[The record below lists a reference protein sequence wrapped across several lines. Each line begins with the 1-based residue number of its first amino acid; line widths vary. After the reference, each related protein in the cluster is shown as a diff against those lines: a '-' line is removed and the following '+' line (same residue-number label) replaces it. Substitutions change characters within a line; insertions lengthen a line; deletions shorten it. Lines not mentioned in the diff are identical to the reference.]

1 MEDKE
6 IDKIYEMIDSSDYD
20 NAKVLI
26 TEILEKDASD
36 IDARRL
42 LALCEVNLE
51 NFDSARNILED
62 IIKYRQDD
70 ALCWYYLGCCYD
82 NLELFVEA
90 KHAYNT
96 VLELRPEY
104 VDAYKSLSIVYIK
117 VEDYDKA
124 VEIAKKAWNI
134 LKRMIIRCIIL

>member
-1 MEDKE
+1 M
-6 IDKIYEMIDSSDYD
+6 
-20 NAKVLI
+20 LP
-26 TEILEKDASD
+26 D